1 MSMLAERRHKQKW
14 TLNPRGK
21 WWVEDSNKFG
31 QRMLEKMG
39 WTKGKGLGANEQGIT
54 EFSRMQYRSNT
65 TGIGY
70 DNSFQP
76 WTENKEKFD
85 NFLQQ
90 LNGVESQDAV
100 KNGDI
105 SLSGQSIEQKSKQSH
120 ARVHYKKFTRGKDVN
135 KYKSKELA
143 NIFGQKELT
152 ENNEG
157 KVKRNDSVCKT
168 EASGS
173 KDNWYGVVTINE
185 GNMND
190 YFKFKSN
197 YNNMSN
203 YSKYHVKLNDN
214 ISLSNNMSENQ
225 ITDSESENVQHVGFG
240 YTLKTNASQSQ
251 SGILK
256 DSDEKSNF
264 AFDNPCLGLNTS
276 IENTYDV
283 ENFSTKTTKKR
294 KKKFENDS
302 SHIVETTK
310 HNRKKLKTEII
321 DSNRKIGFINPALN
335 LDTSPEKDC
344 NGKEFEVFRTEFGLE
359 NCGLDLTDE
368 KNDKKRVTFKK
379 GEATLDKFEVENK
392 KSKKKRKHES
402 TSTSVT
408 NGIVNEALDVQIL
421 QDEIN
426 DNELNEYKNKKTKK
440 RKIRKTSNLETIQES
455 PEREM
460 TEVNS
465 EYDDTLDISI
475 VENEETDTGEKSKKK
490 KKKKKEKEEKKPEAE
505 EITVLYVANKKTDI
519 EINETSSSKKTKKD
533 KKNKEG
539 EITNTKKDKK
549 KKKKDNENCKHEK
562 HTIQTEINNQDIQIL
577 DELNSRQQ
585 SEDGNKSI
593 MITETSQAPTT
604 TKDEE
609 EKEAP
614 LEKIK
619 HKKKKRKSISKE
631 DCLSQTDISNVD
643 REISDKENANKE
655 QDPNIT
661 KLTKKEKKHTKSK
674 DKNVSNIEISYEE
687 VTDINVTRK
696 EEIEIVETAD
706 TSSKKSEMTDA
717 IENVVNSPWS
727 VKARMSKRMLITL
740 FHNDAI
746 LEFPGSNIHQIKGY
760 GTDAEPCEELRL
772 E

>member
-1 MSMLAERRHKQKW
+1 MSDYSKCH
-14 TLNPRGK
+14 
-21 WWVEDSNKFG
+21 
-31 QRMLEKMG
+31 
-39 WTKGKGLGANEQGIT
+39 
-54 EFSRMQYRSNT
+54 
-65 TGIGY
+65 
-70 DNSFQP
+70 
-76 WTENKEKFD
+76 
-85 NFLQQ
+85 
-90 LNGVESQDAV
+90 V
-100 KNGDI
+100 K
-105 SLSGQSIEQKSKQSH
+105 L
-120 ARVHYKKFTRGKDVN
+120 
-135 KYKSKELA
+135 
-143 NIFGQKELT
+143 
-152 ENNEG
+152 
-157 KVKRNDSVCKT
+157 
-168 EASGS
+168 
-173 KDNWYGVVTINE
+173 
-185 GNMND
+185 
-190 YFKFKSN
+190 N
-197 YNNMSN
+197 YNNMSD
-203 YSKYHVKLNDN
+203 YSKCHVKLNDN
-214 ISLSNNMSENQ
+214 ICLLNNINS
-225 ITDSESENVQHVGFG
+225 
-240 YTLKTNASQSQ
+240 
-251 SGILK
+251 
-256 DSDEKSNF
+256 
-264 AFDNPCLGLNTS
+264 
-276 IENTYDV
+276 
-283 ENFSTKTTKKR
+283 
-294 KKKFENDS
+294 
-302 SHIVETTK
+302 
-310 HNRKKLKTEII
+310 
-321 DSNRKIGFINPALN
+321 KIGFINRALN

-344 NGKEFEVFRTEFGLE
+344 NGKKFEVFRTEFGLE

-368 KNDKKRVTFKK
+368 KNDKKRVTFSDHVMLFEYDINSAKKKK

-402 TSTSVT
+402 TATSVT

-490 KKKKKEKEEKKPEAE
+490 EKKKKEKEEKKPEAE

-539 EITNTKKDKK
+539 EMTNTKKDKK

-585 SEDGNKSI
+585 MEDGNKSI
-593 MITETSQAPTT
+593 IITETSQAPTT

-619 HKKKKRKSISKE
+619 PKKKKRKSISKE

-661 KLTKKEKKHTKSK
+661 KLTKKEKKL
-674 DKNVSNIEISYEE
+674 
-687 VTDINVTRK
+687 
-696 EEIEIVETAD
+696 
-706 TSSKKSEMTDA
+706 
-717 IENVVNSPWS
+717 
-727 VKARMSKRMLITL
+727 LIFACL
-740 FHNDAI
+740 H
-746 LEFPGSNIHQIKGY
+746 PV
-760 GTDAEPCEELRL
+760 
-772 E
+772 